1 MAKGDI
7 KIEFIKDFAT
17 NKKGGKVSFSRDL
30 ANMLIGKGVAKLDD
44 SKAVSQKKTKAKA
57 KK

>member
-7 KIEFIKDFAT
+7 KIEFIKDFSIH
-17 NKKGGKVSFSRDL
+17 KKGAKATFSRDIS
-30 ANMLIGKGVAKLDD
+30 NSLILEGVAKLAE
-44 SKAVSQKKTKAKA
+44 SKAVSQKTKAKA